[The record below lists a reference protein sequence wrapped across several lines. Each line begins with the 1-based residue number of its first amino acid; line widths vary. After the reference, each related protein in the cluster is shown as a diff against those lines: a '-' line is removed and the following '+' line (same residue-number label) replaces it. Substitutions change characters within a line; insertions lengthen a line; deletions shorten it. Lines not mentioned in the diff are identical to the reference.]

1 MRINQFAALAL
12 LSGAT
17 QVALA
22 QTPAPTG
29 VPAAAPTKPT
39 VETATTPVEQI
50 KLNGKTLPLNI
61 KTLAEMQRLA
71 EEKALREQIQEA
83 LSTGGAVSIPAAN
96 LQPSTPIA
104 SVASAP
110 TEQSA
115 PVAAPKRTRPIVPVN
130 TLMAVYGPDSN
141 LRAEVFVGKQ
151 EARQLKKG
159 DSFGNFRVT
168 SISQNGIQ
176 LEPIG
181 GSRGSSRFIPVGQR
195 LAN

>member
-96 LQPSTPIA
+96 LQAATPA
-104 SVASAP
+104 TPVATAAV
-110 TEQSA
+110 EQAA
-115 PVAAPKRTRPIVPVN
+115 PVAAPKRARPVVPVN
-130 TLMAVYGPDSN
+130 TLMAVYGPDNN
-141 LRAEVFVGKQ
+141 LKAEVFVGKK

-159 DSFGNFRVT
+159 DSFGNFRVA

-176 LEPIG
+176 LESLN
-181 GSRGSSRFIPVGQR
+181 GSRSSRFIPVGQR